1 MHISQMRRNIQLKKK
16 IKIELVLTIVGLL
29 VFFLSMLGFV
39 IDALTI
45 RNVTL
50 AWLLFAFIIIGSG
63 LTMWG
68 LILFLYK
75 NKDKIKNY
83 LNDITK

>member
-1 MHISQMRRNIQLKKK
+1 MKKK